1 MTSPELLPC
10 PWCGPMQ
17 SMVDPWFDDVA
28 SRWTVGC
35 GRCGASV
42 GRSVHAEG
50 SKESALEAA
59 LTRAPSTVG
68 ESGTIPS
75 VSPASSLSTQAGEQV
90 WRPIESAPKDG
101 TAVMLGFWYQGRFAQ
116 YQAFWGELGWMEHS
130 RTYHPKHFQ
139 NWFELW
145 HPLPSPPSKDSSSS
159 ERVCDQRSTEKAA
172 LLDLADDLAQECRA
186 MAFPN
191 GHAERCAIDD
201 LLDRCAAFLTD
212 ASLIAKGE
220 GK

>member
-10 PWCGPMQ
+10 PFCGSTPRHI
-17 SMVDPWFDDVA
+17 DG
-28 SRWTVGC
+28 TVNDTGHFI
-35 GRCGASV
+35 RCDYCQLDYP
-42 GRSVHAEG
+42 
-50 SKESALEAA
+50 SAKLNSEEKATA
-59 LTRAPSTVG
+59 VWNTRAPSTVG